1 MSLTIHEKFS
11 NYLLLQ
17 KNLVAIRKEQK
28 NVKKE
33 LDTLEADIME
43 YMVNNEMNNIS
54 IKEGEIILY
63 PKKISQTFKKETII
77 ETLNV
82 KLKNTLQS
90 EELAESILENKKFIT
105 QDKIKVKLK

>member
-63 PKKISQTFKKETII
+63 PIKIAQTF
-77 ETLNV
+77 
-82 KLKNTLQS
+82 
-90 EELAESILENKKFIT
+90 
-105 QDKIKVKLK
+105 